1 MEGLNYVEEHQS
13 CLNYRIPQEA
23 NIRVLHFPQ
32 GTVQFI
38 DTSESLLVFILEG
51 EAWVTS
57 GPYKEVIH
65 RAGYMSL
72 QPRNSAGYIRIL
84 TDCTCICCHFPRQAT
99 LCDHFSLQQL
109 PQYIPDG
116 FEYHFTLLPIRQRV
130 SEYLNLLRHC
140 LDDGLGCVHF
150 HELKMHELFI
160 LLRAYYTKEELAT
173 FFYPLIGKNRDFKD
187 FVYDHYLD
195 VNSVNEFADLTN
207 TSVSTF
213 KRRFKEAFGEPVY
226 KWMTD
231 RKAERIYRDLT
242 LTPKPLAQIAEEYRF
257 SSVAYLITFCRLH
270 LGTTPQQLR
279 NMREDE

>member
-38 DTSESLLVFILEG
+38 DTSESLLVFILKG

-72 QPRNSAGYIRIL
+72 QPRNSTSYIRIL

-116 FEYHFTLLPIRQRV
+116 FEYHFTHFKRGSVYAGAEIGFNVGSTKSSLTYEDPNDIQV
-130 SEYLNLLRHC
+130 NSESKGSIFGFGVGVFTGIDFYLTENLYLGAE
-140 LDDGLGCVHF
+140 LGLG
-150 HELKMHELFI
+150 
-160 LLRAYYTKEELAT
+160 YQTTK
-173 FFYPLIGKNRDFKD
+173 
-187 FVYDHYLD
+187 
-195 VNSVNEFADLTN
+195 
-207 TSVSTF
+207 
-213 KRRFKEAFGEPVY
+213 
-226 KWMTD
+226 
-231 RKAERIYRDLT
+231 
-242 LTPKPLAQIAEEYRF
+242 
-257 SSVAYLITFCRLH
+257 
-270 LGTTPQQLR
+270 TTPNKSSTNGSTTVESSNYTSTSSFGFNCEPSIRLGWTF
-279 NMREDE
+279 